1 MIIRILSL
9 AAGIAAATLVCGCC
23 SSSGNARGLGAS
35 VGLSLPPL
43 SEVFT
48 GPPRPVCIPNGAC
61 VAAYGDGWKV
71 LNCGESDEPQPMV
84 QMPASTLERVLR
96 VQPDKVDPVPTAVGG
111 EPQIISRTV
120 TTYEG
125 GLPNV
130 EDTTP
135 VPAARGSDC
144 E

>member
-1 MIIRILSL
+1 MIIRILAL
-9 AAGIAAATLVCGCC
+9 AAGITAATLVCGCC

-48 GPPRPVCIPNGAC
+48 GPPRPVCIPEGAC

-71 LNCGESDEPQPMV
+71 LNCGESEEPQPMV

-96 VQPDKVDPVPTAVGG
+96 VQPDRVDPEPQAVGEG
-111 EPQIISRTV
+111 KLIRRIV

-125 GLPNV
+125 GIPNA
-130 EDTTP
+130 EDA
-135 VPAARGSDC
+135 VPTAASDDC
-144 E
+144 P